1 MSERINIDEERLREL
16 IEAEYMLDAMESA
29 GFFSTGDY
37 DDVRHEEH
45 ETLDAHIENELESIR
60 SQT

>member
-16 IEAEYMLDAMESA
+16 IEAEYMLDALESA
-29 GFFSTGDY
+29 GFFSAGDY
-37 DDVRHEEH
+37 DDIRVEER
-45 ETLDAHIENELESIR
+45 EVLDTHIENELESIR